1 MIQTYMFGYKGIVI
15 KLARFSLTWTLDLYK
30 LQKCKFRIMDQSG
43 CYLQYQCSF
52 FLFFIFLNWWNIV
65 ANNIWQNGVF
75 LISAKVNHMKHT
87 LKIHCFQ
94 YNNYCS
100 ISFSGNVM
108 TFHTKKVK
116 ICGLKPAFI
125 FTHKKT
131 KNCSY
136 LYFKKQKKRRKST

>member
-52 FLFFIFLNWWNIV
+52 FFFFFFFFFLNWWNIV

-94 YNNYCS
+94 YNNILLNFVFWKCDDFSYKKGENLWLKA
-100 ISFSGNVM
+100 SFY
-108 TFHTKKVK
+108 FHSQKNKK
-116 ICGLKPAFI
+116 LFI
-125 FTHKKT
+125 FV
-131 KNCSY
+131 
-136 LYFKKQKKRRKST
+136 F